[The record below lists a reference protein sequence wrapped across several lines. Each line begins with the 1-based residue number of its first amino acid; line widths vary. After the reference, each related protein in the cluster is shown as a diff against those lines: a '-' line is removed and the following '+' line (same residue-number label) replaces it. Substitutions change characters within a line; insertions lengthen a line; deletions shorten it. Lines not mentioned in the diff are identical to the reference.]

1 MRIARARAA
10 APLAENVTSLP
21 WTGRRPRGLRA
32 AVRGPLPAADLL
44 AALDAAGGASSSRA
58 RFSRGPPWTRLIPCK
73 IALPRHAGLAQTG
86 CKEFAHVQLQ
96 RPPKVSAE
104 LRPRNGDPH
113 AVRCT
118 ARRLPARSRPRP
130 AGPRGWNGGALPR
143 AKPAS
148 LAPRAQGPAPR
159 TFTGRGARRG
169 ATGTRSCS
177 RNPTSW
183 PGRAQAG
190 IRAGSAARRR
200 GAAAPYT
207 APSSRLC
214 RAAGTAAPAAC
225 TGAVWAPP
233 GRAPPPNDT
242 PSANGTAG
250 PAAPAGRSVGR
261 RAADRPPPCT
271 AIAPA

>member
-58 RFSRGPPWTRLIPCK
+58 RFLRGPPWMRLIPCK
-73 IALPRHAGLAQTG
+73 IALPRHAGHAQTG

-96 RPPKVSAE
+96 RPPKVFAE

-113 AVRCT
+113 AARRK

-130 AGPRGWNGGALPR
+130 AGPRGWNGRALPR

-159 TFTGRGARRG
+159 AFPGRGARRG
-169 ATGTRSCS
+169 TTGTLPCR

-190 IRAGSAARRR
+190 IRAGSTARRR
-200 GAAAPYT
+200 GAADPDT
-207 APSSRLC
+207 ARLPP
-214 RAAGTAAPAAC
+214 ATAG
-225 TGAVWAPP
+225 
-233 GRAPPPNDT
+233 PPPRQRRCVHRRRVG
-242 PSANGTAG
+242 AARAG
-250 PAAPAGRSVGR
+250 PAAERYAFSQWNCGARGARGENCWQARRRLPA
-261 RAADRPPPCT
+261 APP